1 MGCGLT
7 NNIVGKTFW
16 SCRYYYA
23 THFMLVTLGFASAIE
38 APCVI
43 IDYLNFLFFF
53 IFFYL
58 QRSIEDKLENLR
70 QEKKN
75 IEQEINRINPE
86 LQKVIL

>member
-7 NNIVGKTFW
+7 NNIGGKTFW

-43 IDYLNFLFFF
+43 IDYLNFLFFLFSF
-53 IFFYL
+53 ICSEAL
-58 QRSIEDKLENLR
+58 RTNLKICGRRRKILNKKSIA
-70 QEKKN
+70 
-75 IEQEINRINPE
+75 
-86 LQKVIL
+86 

>member
-7 NNIVGKTFW
+7 NNIGVKTVW
-16 SCRYYYA
+16 SCRYHYA

-43 IDYLNFLFFF
+43 IDYLNFLL
-53 IFFYL
+53 FYL

-70 QEKKN
+70 LEKKN
-75 IEQEINRINPE
+75 IEQEINRISPE